1 MGGFLEKLSA
11 RSSLPEQLFQGT
23 ARLTL
28 TGGEQVLIENRKC
41 LLSFAPDA
49 IEVGC
54 GKLRLRIRGS
64 GLPTG
69 GIHSRRRCRHKR
81 FLLWPRPNAP
91 FNRVEGG

>member
-11 RSSLPEQLFQGT
+11 RSALPEQLFQGT

-49 IEVGC
+49 VEVGC

-64 GLPTG
+64 GLQICG
-69 GIHSRRRCRHKR
+69 MDAEE
-81 FLLWPRPNAP
+81 LLIRG
-91 FNRVEGG
+91 RILSVEVEGA

>member
-11 RSSLPEQLFQGT
+11 RAALPEEICRGT

-49 IEVGC
+49 VEVGC

-64 GLPTG
+64 GLQICG
-69 GIHSRRRCRHKR
+69 MDAEE
-81 FLLWPRPNAP
+81 LLIRGRIALVE
-91 FNRVEGG
+91 VEGE

>member
-11 RSSLPEQLFQGT
+11 RSALPEALFQGT

-64 GLPTG
+64 GMQICGMDSEELLIRGRILSVEVG
-69 GIHSRRRCRHKR
+69 G
-81 FLLWPRPNAP
+81 A
-91 FNRVEGG
+91 

>member
-11 RSSLPEQLFQGT
+11 RASLPEALFKGT

-49 IEVGC
+49 VEVGC
-54 GKLRLRIRGS
+54 GGLRLRILGS
-64 GLPTG
+64 GLQLCG
-69 GIHSRRRCRHKR
+69 MDAGE
-81 FLLWPRPNAP
+81 LLICGRIQAVE
-91 FNRVEGG
+91 VEGT